1 MSMSDYPRARVMK
14 AHTSEPGPPVQ
25 LQSGDI
31 VYIGEESPKYPGW
44 VRVRVPDG
52 RKTWAPEAYVRG
64 NEGEEGVAMVEY
76 DARELKTAE
85 GEIVTMLL
93 EIRGWTWVRTED
105 GREGWVPM
113 DTLEILPGGPDDRG
127 EPAYG
132 PPTVVSPIP
141 T

>member
-1 MSMSDYPRARVMK
+1 MAPSEYPHARVMK
-14 AHTSEPGPPVQ
+14 AYTPEPGQPVH

-31 VYIGEESPKYPGW
+31 VYIGEESPKYRGW

-64 NEGEEGVAMVEY
+64 HEGEEGMALVDY
-76 DARELKTAE
+76 DARELKVAE

-93 EIRGWTWVRTED
+93 EMRGWTWVRTRD
-105 GREGWVPM
+105 GRTGWLPLE
-113 DTLEILPGGPDDRG
+113 TLESLPGQPPDQD

-132 PPTVVSPIP
+132 PPTVVSPIR

>member
-1 MSMSDYPRARVMK
+1 MSPSDYPRARVVK
-14 AHTSEPGPPVQ
+14 AHTPEPGAPVQ
-25 LQSGDI
+25 LQAGDI

-44 VRVRVPDG
+44 LRLRVPDG

-64 NEGEEGVAMVEY
+64 NEGEEGRALVDY
-76 DARELKTAE
+76 DARELKSVE

-93 EIRGWTWVRTED
+93 EVRGWTWVRTED
-105 GREGWVPM
+105 GREGWVPF
-113 DTLEILPGGPDDRG
+113 DTLEILPGEPPGQG

-132 PPTVVSPIP
+132 PPTVVSPIR